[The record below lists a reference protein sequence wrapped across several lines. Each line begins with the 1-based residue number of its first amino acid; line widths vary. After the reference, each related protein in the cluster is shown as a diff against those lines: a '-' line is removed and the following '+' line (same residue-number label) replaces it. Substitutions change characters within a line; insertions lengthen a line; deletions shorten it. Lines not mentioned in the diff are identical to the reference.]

1 MRRITVRTGSHDY
14 EALVERGAL
23 ENAAVH
29 LRPFLSKR
37 KLFVVTTAPVWAQQG
52 VRLERGLAGEP
63 FLRLTMPDGEEH
75 KRLATVEKLA
85 YQMLESGAD
94 RGSLL
99 AAFGGGVVNDVAGF
113 LGAIYMRGVSV
124 IQIPTTL
131 LAQVDAAIG
140 GKTGVNL
147 EGGKNLIGAF
157 HQPELVLIDPDAL
170 ATLPDREYRAGLY
183 EVIKCAIIASRSL
196 FQLLAERREEVLRRS
211 PPVVEEL
218 IHESVRIKAD
228 VVSADEKEGDL
239 RRILNFGHTL
249 GHALEAETGYRRLLH
264 GEAVAF
270 GMRAAAWLAART
282 GLLAN
287 GDYGSIEQLL
297 DSYGPIPR
305 VDGVG
310 AERLLAR
317 LGADKKTVGGQVHF
331 VLPERIGSARVVA
344 GIDPALV
351 REAAE
356 RALAAVA

>member
-1 MRRITVRTGSHDY
+1 MRRIAVRTASHNY

-23 ENAAVH
+23 DKAAAH
-29 LRPFLSKR
+29 LRPFLRRKR
-37 KLFVVTTAPVWAQQG
+37 LFVVTTAPVWAQQG
-52 VRLERGLAGEP
+52 ARLEQGLAGEP
-63 FLRLTMPDGEEH
+63 FIRLTMPDGEEH

-85 YQMLESGAD
+85 SQMLQSGAD
-94 RGSLL
+94 RGSLV

-113 LGAIYMRGVSV
+113 LAAIYMRGVSV

-196 FQLLAERREEVLRRS
+196 FQLLAGRREEVLRRS
-211 PPVVEEL
+211 PAVVEEL
-218 IHESVRIKAD
+218 IEESVRIKAG
-228 VVSADEKEGDL
+228 VVSTDEKEGDL

-287 GDYGSIEQLL
+287 GDYSSIEQLL
-297 DSYGPIPR
+297 DSYGPIPA
-305 VDGVG
+305 VAGVG
-310 AERLLAR
+310 AESLLAR
-317 LGADKKTVGGQVHF
+317 LGADKKTIGGKVHF
-331 VLPERIGSARVVA
+331 VLPEGIGSARVVS
-344 GIDPALV
+344 DLDLALV
-351 REAAE
+351 REAAD

>member
-85 YQMLESGAD
+85 SQMLESGAD

-305 VDGVG
+305 VDGIS